1 MSTTMW
7 VTAALLAGMVLGA
20 VSLGAGIA
28 FGMYREDRRRS
39 LLAARHAE
47 LNPGPICGC
56 GHHVSFH
63 AAEDKGGC
71 QHVEVVRGEYHND
84 TTEHSCGCVKY
95 VGPEPVPTYYAGEER
110 AG

>member
-1 MSTTMW
+1 MTPTMW
-7 VTAALLAGMVLGA
+7 VTAAVLVGMVLGA
-20 VSLGAGIA
+20 LSLGAGIA
-28 FGMYREDRRRS
+28 LGMYRENQRRS

-63 AAEDKGGC
+63 AEESKGGC
-71 QHVEVVRGEYHND
+71 QHIEIRTSGYHEEVTQVP
-84 TTEHSCGCVKY
+84 CGCVKY
-95 VGPEPVPTYYAGEER
+95 VGPEPVPSYYAGEER